1 MKKGPLDKSEGSGAN
16 PKMMR
21 PMPDMERLRLGPPIM
36 QFVEKIDAMQAANL
50 AQQLKVIDALK
61 LEPSMV
67 SSFKAMDALNADT
80 GFAQQITSLQA
91 SFNSGVGQQ
100 IKALQ
105 ASFENAMGRPIKA
118 LQASLNNGVG
128 QQIKALQASF
138 ENGMGRQIKALQ
150 ASFDTGWQRQLSA
163 IDALRLEPSFVASVK
178 AFESAYADLHVN
190 KRLQDLETDKFTG
203 LLRTWRD
210 ANPIVELGEVV
221 EAMKSHGLVESAT
234 RLIATNPQAPVSMTA
249 EDIADVQAIVDR
261 AIDRAAQQAE
271 ARMAPFVKTIVD
283 EIESMK
289 DSRLKTFVVL
299 FIVPVLVSAIYM
311 ILNPVAD
318 FYVKRALEEH
328 YRPTSPRE
336 IKQNVRKRAVIY
348 AADREKLQS
357 FRFVLRGA
365 LEVHTHPSSKSP
377 AIGNLA
383 LGQVVMLLER
393 QKAWSSVVWT
403 INDES
408 PAVHGWVY
416 SRYVSKIA

>member
-1 MKKGPLDKSEGSGAN
+1 MKKGPVDKSKGSVAN
-16 PKMMR
+16 PTMMW
-21 PMPDMERLRLGPPIM
+21 PMH
-36 QFVEKIDAMQAANL
+36 AANL

-61 LEPSMV
+61 FEPSV
-67 SSFKAMDALNADT
+67 ISSFKAVHALKADI
-80 GFAQQITSLQA
+80 GFAH
-91 SFNSGVGQQ
+91 Q

-105 ASFENAMGRPIKA
+105 ASFDNGVGRQIKA
-118 LQASLNNGVG
+118 LQASLDNGVGRQIKALQASLDNGVG

-138 ENGMGRQIKALQ
+138 DTGVGQQIKALQASFDTGMGQQIKALQ
-150 ASFDTGWQRQLSA
+150 ASFDTGWQRQ
-163 IDALRLEPSFVASVK
+163 IGALRLEPAFGASVK
-178 AFESAYADLHVN
+178 AFESAYANLHVT
-190 KRLQDLETDKFTG
+190 KRLQDLETDKFTD
-203 LLRTWRD
+203 LLRTWRG

-221 EAMKSHGLVESAT
+221 EAMSSNGLVESAT
-234 RLIATNPQAPVSMTA
+234 RLIATNPPAPVSMTA
-249 EDIADVQAIVDR
+249 RDIADVQAIVDR

-289 DSRLKTFVVL
+289 DSRLKAFVVL
-299 FIVPVLVSAIYM
+299 FIVPVLIGAIYM

-336 IKQNVRKRAVIY
+336 VKQNVRKNTLIY
-348 AADREKLQS
+348 AADREQLQS
-357 FRFVLRGA
+357 FRFVLKGA

-377 AIGNLA
+377 AVGNLA

-403 INDES
+403 VDDES
-408 PAVHGWVY
+408 PVVHGWVY